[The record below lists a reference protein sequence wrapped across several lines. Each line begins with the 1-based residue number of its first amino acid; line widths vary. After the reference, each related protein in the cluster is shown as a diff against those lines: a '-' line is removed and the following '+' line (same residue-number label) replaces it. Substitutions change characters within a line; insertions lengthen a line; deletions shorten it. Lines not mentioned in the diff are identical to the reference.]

1 MRKRDILLIVFILIL
16 VASATYIWTNHHL
29 QVRRAAYVLQKPFV
43 DVRCSTD
50 APPFMAELMR
60 YTIDTQA
67 SMNNQL
73 AYYTP
78 DGKLH
83 HCESGWEDGFRGDKP
98 LTENSRL
105 RYASV
110 SKIFTSALILKLAN
124 EGALSLDDKV
134 VDILPI
140 PEPKDGRIK
149 EITVAMLLE
158 HTGGFDRFKTFTP
171 MLTLG
176 QKPWCPTDLNKLA
189 DTMLDFAPDT
199 QYQYSNVGYCLL
211 GAIAE
216 KTGGKPFRELAEEAF
231 ALEKHGIRFVGN
243 DFLPDEIRYDFRHE
257 VFYNEFYRDQF
268 DFEESLYAVGGL
280 SGSAVGVVRA
290 TVPLLQGT
298 PFNLLSRRT
307 MPCAINLLE
316 GCYGY
321 ALLPYQRTGHDFTQ
335 YGKSGYFPGVE
346 ADIFADDKGGV
357 LAILRGA
364 SAPDYASKDELKKK
378 IYRDVEQYYKDIG
391 LIKEKKGIL

>member
-1 MRKRDILLIVFILIL
+1 
-16 VASATYIWTNHHL
+16 
-29 QVRRAAYVLQKPFV
+29 
-43 DVRCSTD
+43 
-50 APPFMAELMR
+50 
-60 YTIDTQA
+60 
-67 SMNNQL
+67 
-73 AYYTP
+73 
-78 DGKLH
+78 
-83 HCESGWEDGFRGDKP
+83 
-98 LTENSRL
+98 
-105 RYASV
+105 
-110 SKIFTSALILKLAN
+110 
-124 EGALSLDDKV
+124 
-134 VDILPI
+134 
-140 PEPKDGRIK
+140 
-149 EITVAMLLE
+149 
-158 HTGGFDRFKTFTP
+158 